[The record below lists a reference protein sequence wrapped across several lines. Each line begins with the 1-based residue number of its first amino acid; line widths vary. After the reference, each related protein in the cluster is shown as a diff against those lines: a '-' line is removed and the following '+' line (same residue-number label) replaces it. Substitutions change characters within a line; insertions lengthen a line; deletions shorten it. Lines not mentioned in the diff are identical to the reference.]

1 MKNIA
6 VPFRFTGGRVAA
18 TTNTDIIARQKIVDA
33 LTTAPPER
41 FGLPNYGANLYSLL
55 FEPIDELVESDF
67 KIDAIMEVHDR
78 VSGVTIH
85 DIRIKQNEID
95 NSTADIYVYYSL
107 PLSPAQS
114 FTFTVS
120 NTLTEESPL

>member
-18 TTNTDIIARQKIVDA
+18 TTDPDTVARQKIIDV
-33 LTTAPPER
+33 LTTAPSER
-41 FGLPNYGANLYSLL
+41 FGLPNYGAGLYSLL
-55 FEPIDELVESDF
+55 FEPIDELVEADF
-67 KIDAIMEVHDR
+67 KMDAMMELRDR

-85 DIRIKQNEID
+85 DIRIKQNQVDE
-95 NSTADIYVYYSL
+95 STADIYVYYSL
-107 PLSPAQS
+107 PLSPAQTFS
-114 FTFTVS
+114 FTIT